1 MDRPTQTRTFVYN
14 DTGTLASATN
24 PENGTVNYTY
34 NNLNLLTAKID
45 AKGQETDYT
54 YDSKNRLILTMQYP
68 YGKTNYRYGCSYVAY
83 AWDGTLPVG
92 STFTSQYST
101 GRLTTVNYGTIPY
114 GSGMYSCSPS
124 NSASYYLNN
133 PSYGYVETYSYH
145 PAGGIIDKEL
155 WVNPLY
161 PGSNQPIAAPAA
173 LDVYY
178 TFNQAGQIATTTYP
192 TTGSQFTTTYSN
204 PQTFTYTPSTFTY
217 AYDTMGRPNSLT
229 VGNFALNGYLYP
241 PSQNKWVQNVTYDYA
256 GRRSSLQYWDGS
268 YNYMTESKTWN
279 GSGQLASVSWS
290 DAFTLGHDVFL
301 FRDTEQ
307 RADHAGRGHG
317 LGRDDRLSVRPA
329 EAAGL
334 GQRDADRELSLR
346 GLDRDLPVRRLRQSD
361 AEDAERNGDADPGER
376 GD

>member
-1 MDRPTQTRTFVYN
+1 MTRGSTAQTRTFVYN
-14 DTGTLASATN
+14 DTGTLASVTN

-34 NNLNLLTAKID
+34 NNLNLLTTKID

-68 YGKTNYRYGCSYVAY
+68 YGKSNYTYGCSYVAY
-83 AWDGTLPVG
+83 AYDGTLPVG
-92 STFTSQYST
+92 STFTSQYNT

-114 GSGMYSCSPS
+114 GGGMYSCSPS

-290 DAFTLGHDVFL
+290 DAFNTSGSMQYSYSATQNNGQITQAV
-301 FRDTEQ
+301 DTVSGETIVYQ
-307 RADHAGRGHG
+307 YD
-317 LGRDDRLSVRPA
+317 LLKRLVSASATPTPALPPRPGPRTSSTTA
-329 EAAGL
+329 SAI
-334 GQRDADRELSLR
+334 
-346 GLDRDLPVRRLRQSD
+346 
-361 AEDAERNGDADPGER
+361 
-376 GD
+376 